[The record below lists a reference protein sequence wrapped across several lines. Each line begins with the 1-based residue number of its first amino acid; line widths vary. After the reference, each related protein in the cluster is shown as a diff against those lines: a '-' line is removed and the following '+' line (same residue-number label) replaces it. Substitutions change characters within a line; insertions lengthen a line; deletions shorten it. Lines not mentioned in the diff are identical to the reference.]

1 MVPFCFHFC
10 FRFQENLKI
19 ASTSA
24 SMSASTSASTSASML
39 PDNFNKIIFESE
51 MSQIWGGAAS
61 LVLLRLLIWGAVAL
75 RVPHGFGL
83 CPSRI
88 LVLLNKSLFKVFL
101 CIYFP
106 YSILHTCSWSYM
118 FFPTRSHSH
127 FSAISCP
134 YRWQAL
140 GQNAG
145 EREGLINLIQ
155 TIKNTKQHIN
165 KKILF

>member
-1 MVPFCFHFC
+1 MGLGTM
-10 FRFQENLKI
+10 QKLK
-19 ASTSA
+19 
-24 SMSASTSASTSASML
+24 
-39 PDNFNKIIFESE
+39 ESWRAGFFVIGRHVSVFPVTACSSSE
-51 MSQIWGGAAS
+51 AAVDLGCS
-61 LVLLRLLIWGAVAL
+61 GL

-83 CPSRI
+83 CPSLI

-118 FFPTRSHSH
+118 LFPTPSHSH

-155 TIKNTKQHIN
+155 TIKNPKHICVGGSHRKFREKLMKN
-165 KKILF
+165 